1 MGCRRPGWK
10 HLPGLQGR
18 RAVKKSIVRRN
29 LVKVRIAFGPNLF
42 PVPRTD
48 TDITHLAGE
57 NVQGSL
63 DQRVVAQGSPL
74 LLRGQPIGRIDLA
87 GHGPG
92 NLEMNPQII
101 LKEVENVFSQ
111 SVHVLP
117 LLEHAAVGLVLKTDN
132 QGVALLPGRGG
143 KLEGRRHPALPL
155 MHVFE
160 KGVPVLADFSLAGC
174 SGSARHGGRWFGHS
188 TGSWFWCRRLW
199 IG

>member
-29 LVKVRIAFGPNLF
+29 LVYVRIAFGPAVF

-87 GHGPG
+87 GHSPG

-117 LLEHAAVGLVLKTDN
+117 LLEHAAVGLVLETDN

-160 KGVPVLADFSLAGC
+160 KGIPVLADFSLAGC
-174 SGSARHGGRWFGHS
+174 SGSARHCGRWFGHS
-188 TGSWFWCRRLW
+188 TGSGFWCRRLW

>member
-18 RAVKKSIVRRN
+18 RVVEKSIVLRN
-29 LVKVRIAFGPNLF
+29 LVYVRIGFGPAVF

-48 TDITHLAGE
+48 TDITHLAGK

-117 LLEHAAVGLVLKTDN
+117 LLEHAAVGLVLETDN